1 MRFGLDMH
9 YMIDFQAP
17 LQGMSLAS
25 ASLDRAATRIA
36 SLGTPAG
43 DSVDLSAEMVALI
56 QAKNNFGANVRVAQT
71 MDEVTQSLLN
81 LIG

>member
-1 MRFGLDMH
+1 MIGWLDMG

-17 LQGMSLAS
+17 LQGLSQAS

-36 SLGTPAG
+36 SIGTPQG

-56 QAKNNFGANVRVAQT
+56 QAKNNFAANAKVTQT
-71 MDEVTQSLLN
+71 LDEVTKSLLD